1 MSYAIANSYQQPGF
15 SPYGNSCG
23 LPQGQGQNAS
33 SAALAIAININL
45 PGVDDKKGGKAGKHG
60 KNGKAGKHGK
70 NGKAGKNGKKDKF
83 CSPLHNSAM
92 SGVGNANGPCGPCG
106 PRSPKQKL
114 MSLLMELM
122 QTMQPGAAFNGGNP
136 GMGGYMNQ
144 FARPGFF

>member
-1 MSYAIANSYQQPGF
+1 MSYAIANSFQQPGF

-23 LPQGQGQNAS
+23 LPQGQGQNGA

-45 PGVDDKKGGKAGKHG
+45 PGVDEKKGGKAGKHG

-70 NGKAGKNGKKDKF
+70 NGKAGKNCKKDKF
-83 CSPLHNSAM
+83 CSPLHNNGNFAM
-92 SGVGNANGPCGPCG
+92 AGANGPCG

-114 MSLLMELM
+114 MGLLMELM

-144 FARPGFF
+144 FARPGFL